1 MMLQRPQSF
10 HKKAEALGHFSL
22 SDFSLR
28 EAELNL
34 ECLEMA
40 ARADHFRI
48 RDIQKGI
55 YRCVIIYIYI
65 LCIRDI
71 EKQSKRY
78 IEIYRYR
85 VRYIEISLWKE

>member
-48 RDIQKGI
+48 RDI
-55 YRCVIIYIYI
+55 
-65 LCIRDI
+65 
-71 EKQSKRY
+71 
-78 IEIYRYR
+78 
-85 VRYIEISLWKE
+85 